1 MKYFSNIDILYMI
14 RIRIVQGLLILSLI
28 LKNIFLL
35 NLTFDLSLRS
45 SFDLKRTRKFEFF
58 FNHTFLIVSTYK
70 SEIKPLTI
78 YIFNSIINDRNMTN
92 THIFQ
97 YFLPYHIIYI
107 YIFYNPVHYFPYFCD
122 IEEWYMVH

>member
-1 MKYFSNIDILYMI
+1 MTYSFRDIRSGQIEVINKSLSSHKFLGMKYFSNIDILYMI

-58 FNHTFLIVSTYK
+58 F
-70 SEIKPLTI
+70 
-78 YIFNSIINDRNMTN
+78 SII
-92 THIFQ
+92 
-97 YFLPYHIIYI
+97 
-107 YIFYNPVHYFPYFCD
+107 HY
-122 IEEWYMVH
+122 